1 MRAKALSYFRA
12 RGVNSMP
19 DKDVVVF
26 DIETRKDFEEVGG
39 RAHVDKL
46 GVSVVGAYSYLRSQ
60 YLTFEAHELGSFVS
74 LLENAELVVGFNLRD
89 FDLPVLQPH
98 VSIALDALP
107 VLDLMDG
114 IVGAVGFRVGLDSLA
129 QATLGTGKSAD
140 GLQAVRWWR
149 EGNIEAIKTYCLQD
163 VRVTKELYEYGRAHG
178 RVYFFSRQDGQ
189 KLAASV
195 SWRGQA
201 PTSVHAVLREAF
213 LQRRRVRLVYANGEV
228 PLRGSAPNVD
238 ATTRECEIH
247 RMDNDIIEG
256 YCYLRGAVR
265 QFRIGRILRAD
276 VLEACY
282 QLHDDV
288 QGTLL

>member
-129 QATLGTGKSAD
+129 PATLGAGKSA
-140 GLQAVRWWR
+140 G
-149 EGNIEAIKTYCLQD
+149 
-163 VRVTKELYEYGRAHG
+163 GR
-178 RVYFFSRQDGQ
+178 
-189 KLAASV
+189 
-195 SWRGQA
+195 
-201 PTSVHAVLREAF
+201 
-213 LQRRRVRLVYANGEV
+213 
-228 PLRGSAPNVD
+228 
-238 ATTRECEIH
+238 
-247 RMDNDIIEG
+247 
-256 YCYLRGAVR
+256 
-265 QFRIGRILRAD
+265 
-276 VLEACY
+276 
-282 QLHDDV
+282 
-288 QGTLL
+288 